1 MMCTWMIII
10 KFNFLIRFLIF
21 SKTLLE
27 TKFYISIS
35 VRLFHRDE
43 HGYLF
48 NNWDMINIYNN
59 SFLYYIKR
67 N

>member
-1 MMCTWMIII
+1 MIII
-10 KFNFLIRFLIF
+10 KFNFLIRFLIL

-43 HGYLF
+43 QCYLF
-48 NNWDMINIYNN
+48 NN
-59 SFLYYIKR
+59 
-67 N
+67 